1 VSFTGLKGN
10 KMNLKDMLVLS
21 DDKPATHSLRKSDKG
36 QVMAIGLKKQQVL
49 KRHIT
54 ATPAI
59 LVVCKGLLAFEMEG
73 STKRLAQFDTFNIPA
88 LIPHEVTALEESI
101 FLVIKEKE

>member
-1 VSFTGLKGN
+1 
-10 KMNLKDMLVLS
+10 MNLNEILQFS
-21 DDKPATHSLRKSDKG
+21 DERPATYSLRKSDKG

-54 ATPAI
+54 ATPAL

-73 STKRLAQFDTFNIPA
+73 STKRLSQSDIFNIPA